1 MEEQIDVLLATY
13 NGEKYIKEQIESI
26 LSQTYK
32 NIKLIISDD
41 CSSDKTVEILKEYE
55 KKDNRIQLYIQKQNL
70 GVVKNIE
77 FLLNK
82 VENELYMLSDQD
94 DIWLPEK
101 IEKSVLKLKSEK
113 ADLVF
118 GDLEV
123 VDKELKTIYPSFG
136 DFMLLSK
143 KINKYIDS
151 YRMNYLYNCVT
162 GCTIISKKEFI
173 KKILPLPTKSKY
185 LLHDHWIALMVSLN
199 GKLAYMKEK
208 YIKYR
213 QHGNNEV
220 GTKKVSHKMDNLL
233 EIRELFIN
241 VKLGVFGS
249 YVENN
254 DKFPNEL
261 QQLNKKALN
270 YFKMLKNK
278 ERFNFRNWSVFHQ
291 LYKNENLMYYIENFI
306 IMNMPIIGKFLFKI
320 RYLILKCLKKRGQG
334 VDETKTK

>member
-55 KKDNRIQLYIQKQNL
+55 KTDNRIELYIQKENL

-162 GCTIISKKEFI
+162 VCTIISKKEFI

-261 QQLNKKALN
+261 QELNK
-270 YFKMLKNK
+270 
-278 ERFNFRNWSVFHQ
+278 
-291 LYKNENLMYYIENFI
+291 I
-306 IMNMPIIGKFLFKI
+306 IL
-320 RYLILKCLKKRGQG
+320 RC
-334 VDETKTK
+334 

>member
-55 KKDNRIQLYIQKQNL
+55 KKDNRIELYIQKQNL

-136 DFMLLSK
+136 NFMLLSK